1 VVLGKVLLGRPQRL
15 VVAAQRAAAV
25 AADEAGSVQARGGV
39 ALALQH
45 GQAHQRLHAAHEGAA
60 FAERVFVVERS
71 LFEGFADVVW
81 QGGVHDDVSDMVW
94 AGALLLLARNIPRK
108 QSCGSASNGRSGEKC
123 RAMAPII
130 LCVFCLNLAMLRKNL
145 APLEPAL
152 ETLDKFDLAIL
163 MELQADA
170 RLTNAELAQ
179 RVGLSAAPC
188 WRRVRALEEAGFIR
202 GYRAEID
209 RHKIGLGVLAFVR
222 LDAER
227 NTGDL
232 TRAMEEAIRRIPE
245 VVSCH
250 YISGTGTFEL
260 QVVAPDLERFSQ
272 FAREVLL
279 NLPNV
284 KDMHT
289 SFSLGEVKA
298 GGALPLGHLG
308 RNKAHA

>member
-1 VVLGKVLLGRPQRL
+1 
-15 VVAAQRAAAV
+15 
-25 AADEAGSVQARGGV
+25 
-39 ALALQH
+39 
-45 GQAHQRLHAAHEGAA
+45 
-60 FAERVFVVERS
+60 
-71 LFEGFADVVW
+71 
-81 QGGVHDDVSDMVW
+81 M
-94 AGALLLLARNIPRK
+94 
-108 QSCGSASNGRSGEKC
+108 
-123 RAMAPII
+123 
-130 LCVFCLNLAMLRKNL
+130 
-145 APLEPAL
+145 
-152 ETLDKFDLAIL
+152 ETLDKYDLAIL
-163 MELQADA
+163 GALQRDA

-227 NTGDL
+227 STGEL
-232 TRAMEEAIRRIPE
+232 TQAMERAIAQIPE

-250 YISGTGTFEL
+250 YISGPGTFEL
-260 QVVAPDLERFSQ
+260 QVVARDLDSFSQ
-272 FAREVLL
+272 FARGVLL

-298 GGALPLGHLG
+298 GGALPLAHLEQA
-308 RNKAHA
+308 RA